1 MAGSGRFPG
10 WRMPVPMQG
19 WQQGRPPAYPEEDH
33 RARLVVLGDHVD
45 ACYEGRRIVMI
56 PECEL
61 RSLLPRMVSQR
72 ADLRAQAGTLR
83 SHLEGLMMGWEPHNT
98 DECQMRRRVD
108 QLEILMIVVDREA
121 RMSQAICHAVQR
133 LMILNPLG
141 VINGPFP

>member
-133 LMILNPLG
+133 LMLLNPLG

>member
-1 MAGSGRFPG
+1 M
-10 WRMPVPMQG
+10 
-19 WQQGRPPAYPEEDH
+19 PPAYPEDDH
-33 RARLVVLGDHVD
+33 RARRVVLGDHVD

-61 RSLLPRMVSQR
+61 RVLLPRMISQR

-83 SHLEGLMMGWEPHNT
+83 SDLEGLMMGWVPHDT
-98 DECQMRRRVD
+98 EDCRLRRRTD

-121 RMSQAICHAVQR
+121 RLLQAICHAVQR

-141 VINGPFP
+141 VIFGPFP

>member
-56 PECEL
+56 PEGEL

-83 SHLEGLMMGWEPHNT
+83 SSLEGLTMGWEPHNT

>member
-10 WRMPVPMQG
+10 WRVPVPMPG
-19 WQQGRPPAYPEEDH
+19 WRPGGPPAYPEEDH

-61 RSLLPRMVSQR
+61 RLLLPRMISQR

-98 DECQMRRRVD
+98 DDCQMRRRTD

-141 VINGPFP
+141 VIHGPFP

>member
-83 SHLEGLMMGWEPHNT
+83 SSLEGLTMGWEPHNT

-133 LMILNPLG
+133 LMLLNPLG

>member
-1 MAGSGRFPG
+1 M
-10 WRMPVPMQG
+10 
-19 WQQGRPPAYPEEDH
+19 
-33 RARLVVLGDHVD
+33 D

-61 RSLLPRMVSQR
+61 RLLLPRMISQR

-98 DECQMRRRVD
+98 EDCQLRRRTD

-133 LMILNPLG
+133 IMILNPLG
-141 VINGPFP
+141 VIYGPFP

>member
-10 WRMPVPMQG
+10 WRMPVPMEG

-133 LMILNPLG
+133 LMLLNPLG

>member
-1 MAGSGRFPG
+1 M
-10 WRMPVPMQG
+10 
-19 WQQGRPPAYPEEDH
+19 
-33 RARLVVLGDHVD
+33 VLGDHVD

-61 RSLLPRMVSQR
+61 RLLLPRMVSQR

-121 RMSQAICHAVQR
+121 RLSQAICHAVQR
-133 LMILNPLG
+133 CMILNPLG

>member
-1 MAGSGRFPG
+1 M
-10 WRMPVPMQG
+10 
-19 WQQGRPPAYPEEDH
+19 
-33 RARLVVLGDHVD
+33 D
-45 ACYEGRRIVMI
+45 ACYEGRRIVTI

-61 RSLLPRMVSQR
+61 RALLPHMVSQR

-83 SHLEGLMMGWEPHNT
+83 SHLEGLTMSWEMPHNT

-121 RMSQAICHAVQR
+121 RVSQAICHAVQR
-133 LMILNPLG
+133 LMLLNPLG